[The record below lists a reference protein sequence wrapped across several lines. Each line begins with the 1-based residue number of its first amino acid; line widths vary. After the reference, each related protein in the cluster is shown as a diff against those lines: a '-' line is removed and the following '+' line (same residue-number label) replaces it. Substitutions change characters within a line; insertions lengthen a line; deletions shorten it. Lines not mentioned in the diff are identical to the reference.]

1 MSKKK
6 TFSDFSDSE
15 DSEAYHADDYRQI
28 ERKFYEQDLDKIEI
42 LNNFGTQIFIK
53 ERVIIKEYRDGEN
66 SEEEIEKLKAIARA
80 EGYLN

>member
-6 TFSDFSDSE
+6 TYSDFSDSE
-15 DSEAYHADDYRQI
+15 NSELYYGDDYRQI
-28 ERKFYEQDLDKIEI
+28 ERKFYEQDSDKIKI

-53 ERVIIKEYRDGEN
+53 EGVIIKEYRDGEN